1 MEIRID
7 AANTQNWIRGLFRDQ
22 LPFATSK
29 AINDTASDVQKAIR
43 AGLQER
49 FTIRRPWVTQGITL
63 RRGTKTDLTATVAV
77 DPTRRFLNKFEQGGT
92 KTGTAGQPVAVST
105 IIQRGSPTL
114 PARYLY
120 PKNLGLQ
127 MRRGVTGNLLAHHGG
142 KRGVQLKSQL
152 QGAHRTFVLTR
163 NMFGVNVP
171 GIYQRFGP
179 GRHDFRLLWVYKDSV
194 PIPASLRFAS
204 TARETVNAVWA
215 QRFNEAW
222 AYAIRTAK

>member
-1 MEIRID
+1 M
-7 AANTQNWIRGLFRDQ
+7 
-22 LPFATSK
+22 
-29 AINDTASDVQKAIR
+29 
-43 AGLQER
+43 
-49 FTIRRPWVTQGITL
+49 
-63 RRGTKTDLTATVAV
+63 
-77 DPTRRFLNKFEQGGT
+77 

-127 MRRGVTGNLLAHHGG
+127 VRRGVTGNLLAHHGG
-142 KRGVQLKSQL
+142 KRGVQLKTQL
-152 QGAHRTFVLTR
+152 QGAQRTFVLTR
-163 NMFGVNVP
+163 NMYGVSVP

-179 GRHDFRLLWVYKDSV
+179 GKHDFRLLWVYKDSV